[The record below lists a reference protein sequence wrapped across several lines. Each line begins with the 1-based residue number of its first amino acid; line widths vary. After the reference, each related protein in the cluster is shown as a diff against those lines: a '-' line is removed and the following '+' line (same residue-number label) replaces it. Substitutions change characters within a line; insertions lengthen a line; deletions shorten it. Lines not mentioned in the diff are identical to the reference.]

1 MRPPFFMGRPLSC
14 VSRSVRIETL
24 LGIIVS
30 AMISI
35 IAGILSYNS
44 DSIDISFPLR
54 QVTSSITVGITLL
67 FFPIWL
73 AIKNAKDMIK
83 RGIILLIISGL
94 TCLITAIFIMIVS
107 IPVFYVVANQNEL
120 WFYVFQ
126 TAPIVSAQI
135 KEQSIIE
142 ANLTIHT
149 AITL

>member
-54 QVTSSITVGITLL
+54 QVTPSITVGITLL

-73 AIKNAKDMIK
+73 AIKTAKDMTK
-83 RGIILLIISGL
+83 RGIILLIISGI